1 MSSQAEMQEKT
12 MGSASNSLGDTITST
27 TSFTRTTVPKMRSQL
42 SASGLSKI
50 ERHIHQSDIVLE
62 NPSKYVVVTKWV
74 ATIIFG
80 VLLLVCLVSSKLSAI
95 GIATKLSETGNCFT
109 DQKGDNSKDCSTSFI
124 LLLLLLVIPNVLT
137 CLRFTWNSLYRKDRK
152 WPSKLKIFYCVC
164 LSLIESF
171 GMCLF
176 AFKVLKISK
185 SATVVLLMDGVYIGH
200 SIVTGFINN
209 RSRNR
214 QSNPIKFAVSTIM
227 IVAGCGLT
235 IFVIADKKLVET
247 KDLWHIFVSILCL
260 STAWLPWVRK
270 KIVSVDQ
277 PIAAF
282 HTERAYQATESR
294 SSDEQSQGS
303 SMYGGSSLTSSQQTD
318 DGIIESKEKYT
329 HKLMI
334 ISSGT
339 KTIST
344 FLFAFLIQSMF
355 DGWSVKEWS
364 EGWDLRL
371 GDLETT
377 NGRQTYFFM
386 INIITSILGYAV
398 GLYVLRTQMGKGGFA
413 VPLLLS
419 TPVTFGMLYVNDL
432 CSGLYFGKTDIEY
445 SNNICHNG
453 TENLEFLLPALL
465 LVCIG
470 QCLST
475 GYYVYKSSTIVLQKE
490 VKLFWMPMYNSFL
503 PDQWMLLDRR
513 TQLMDDTQEQQEEQ
527 IKKTKVYICT
537 TMYRE
542 TRDEMK
548 QLLES
553 ISLINAAKQYGTR
566 HFESHIIFDGGIKGN
581 VIGDK
586 ALQLLSLVPEVLK
599 TGDVDTCTKADF
611 PYGLRLS
618 WRLPASKGEG
628 CGQPMTFVIHL
639 KDNRKVKNKKRWSQI
654 MYMSYIL
661 DFLVKEDANV
671 DDETAFILTTDADV
685 KFTPD
690 SVEALLDLMT
700 RDTSVGAVCARTHPL
715 GEGPLYWYQQFE
727 YAIGHWFQKAAEHV
741 LGSVLC
747 APGCFSVYRVRALR
761 DIIPTYASNVE
772 KGLEF
777 LTKDMGEDRWLC
789 TLMVQSG
796 WRIDYCAASC
806 NYTNCPTEFDEFY
819 TQRRRWIGS
828 TIANLYLL
836 LKEAK
841 IVRKLNQGISI
852 WFLVYQAALLV
863 STVLGPSTVM
873 LIISGGL
880 AYAWGLEVITTVIVQ
895 FILVVLYGIICI
907 KTSQKTQLL
916 TAKILTFAYALVMMA
931 VVVGTAEQI
940 VENLANIN
948 NKPYQDGN
956 DTVNPTFSPDAISK
970 DFPISITTVY
980 FGCLVGLFFV
990 TGICHLDE
998 FTCLFQGLWFL
1009 LCLPSGYIMLI
1020 IYSVVNIT
1028 DRSWG
1033 TREEKQE
1040 NTMKKASSWYEYL
1053 GAILR
1058 QIFFC
1063 CDKRHDQHDSKPPT
1077 SIETSDIPYV
1087 GRKRVS
1093 SEASDIEGSFT
1104 RSWQGRPS
1112 GTIYEH
1118 QESREDLLNQDDPYT
1133 YGDED
1138 EIIKVEDWFQ
1148 QIDPGLKTEYVAL
1161 FKKHGYDDTS
1171 FIASMTE
1178 TDLKRI
1184 GIKKKTQRT
1193 MLENRIK
1200 DLPDFLIEA
1209 AVPDNVDTWLK
1220 DIGLHQYKSAFTK
1233 CHIKK
1238 TKDLEQLKTFEKK
1251 DIENEL
1257 GITKAAH
1264 VRRLQEAIKYL
1275 RTPTKEELLHAEIKQ
1290 RLDNAIK
1297 HDIQKINSTEYE
1309 FWKLL
1314 TDTHL
1319 KPTSEAFSLLGQLK
1333 IKLEELRNTWLM
1345 ILLAVNSLWLVL
1357 ISTLASKINLLVLGS
1372 NPVGLVFLLIFGI
1385 LLLVQFF
1392 CMLFHRLSTLAHFLA
1407 RAPYRFG
1414 HGYRSSWSYKND
1426 EDIAAV
1432 AAAKRAEKE
1441 CRQRERNRVRSR
1453 QRVTRNPED
1462 ERSPLIKFEA
1472 V

>member
-1 MSSQAEMQEKT
+1 

-95 GIATKLSETGNCFT
+95 GIAAKLSETGNCFT
-109 DQKGDNSKDCSTSFI
+109 NQNGENSKDCSTSFI

-176 AFKVLKISK
+176 AFKVLKINK
-185 SATVVLLMDGVYIGH
+185 SATVVLLMDGVFIGH
-200 SIVTGFINN
+200 SIVTGFINS
-209 RSRNR
+209 RSRNG
-214 QSNPIKFAVSTIM
+214 QSQPIKFAVSTIM
-227 IVAGCGLT
+227 IVAGCVLT
-235 IFVIADKKLVET
+235 IFVIADRKLMET

-419 TPVTFGMLYVNDL
+419 TPVTFGMLYINDL

-470 QCLST
+470 QCLSI

-661 DFLVKEDANV
+661 DFLVKEDTNV

-895 FILVVLYGIICI
+895 FILIVLYGIICI

-990 TGICHLDE
+990 TGLCHLDE

-1077 SIETSDIPYV
+1077 NIETSDIPYV

-1118 QESREDLLNQDDPYT
+1118 QESREDHLNQDDPYIK

-1345 ILLAVNSLWLVL
+1345 ILLTVNSLWLML

-1372 NPVGLVFLLIFGI
+1372 LVFLLIFGV